1 MSAKRVFIRLADSI
15 RPHVVRAAGGV
26 ILDDH
31 MLLLK
36 RPIVLKSILEFL
48 ILGFAAVAVP
58 GLVAMPH
65 AETRHEAH

>member
-1 MSAKRVFIRLADSI
+1 MPNFIRLANSA
-15 RPHVVRAAGGV
+15 RPRVAGGAGVV

-58 GLVAMPH
+58 GLVTMPH
-65 AETRHEAH
+65 AETSREAR

>member
-1 MSAKRVFIRLADSI
+1 MRGFIRLATFT
-15 RPHVVRAAGGV
+15 RPRVVRSAGAV
-26 ILDDH
+26 ILRDH
-31 MLLLK
+31 MLPLK

-65 AETRHEAH
+65 AEPNHNAQ